1 MDYSYTS
8 SGTGITITGYSGE
21 GGAITIPDEIDGL
34 PVTSIGDYAFRG
46 CTGLT
51 SVTIP
56 DSVTSIGDR
65 AFYLCTGLT
74 SVRIGSSVTSIGNFA
89 FYLCTGL
96 TSVTIPDSVT
106 SIGDFAFRGC
116 PLPR

>member
-34 PVTSIGDYAFRG
+34 PVTSIG
-46 CTGLT
+46 
-51 SVTIP
+51 
-56 DSVTSIGDR
+56 
-65 AFYLCTGLT
+65 
-74 SVRIGSSVTSIGNFA
+74 NFA

-106 SIGDFAFRGC
+106 SIGYDAFAGC